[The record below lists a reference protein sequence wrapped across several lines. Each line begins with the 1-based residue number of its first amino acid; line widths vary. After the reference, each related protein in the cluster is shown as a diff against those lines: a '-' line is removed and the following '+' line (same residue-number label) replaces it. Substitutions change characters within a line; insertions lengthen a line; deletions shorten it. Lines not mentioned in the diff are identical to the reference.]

1 MCVEGGLTMTLI
13 QMRYFV
19 EVCRWQNITKAAEQL
34 HVSQPTISVALRTLE
49 EETELQLFQREGRK
63 LMLTSDGSRLLGK
76 VTHILEQMRQL
87 EEDVHAMAHHRN
99 LIRMALPLQLGTQFL
114 PQILGEFHQ
123 LHPELEL
130 DIIESGG
137 ISALQ
142 MIEEEKLDIALTN
155 YETGSNPKLDYEQL
169 STCEIC
175 FVTYPEHPLAG
186 RKSVSC
192 EDLAEEPLVMLD
204 SSFLVY
210 QEIHELYARHNKQ
223 PRVIHYSP
231 YLHTIKNLVRH
242 QLGSTFL
249 ARPAILPD
257 DHLAVVSLTEPIL
270 LKSGIIT
277 KKGRPLYADDKVL
290 IRYLK
295 EITSNMRSTGHWEHG

>member
-1 MCVEGGLTMTLI
+1 MTLI
-13 QMRYFV
+13 QMRYFA
-19 EVCRWQNITKAAEQL
+19 EVCHWQNITKAAEQL
-34 HVSQPTISVALRTLE
+34 HVSQPTISVALRALE

-63 LMLTSDGSRLLGK
+63 LMLTSDGG
-76 VTHILEQMRQL
+76 QL

-290 IRYLK
+290 IHYLQD
-295 EITSNMRSTGHWEHG
+295 ITRKL

>member
-49 EETELQLFQREGRK
+49 EETELH
-63 LMLTSDGSRLLGK
+63 SDGSRLLGK

-175 FVTYPEHPLAG
+175 FVTYPEHPLW
-186 RKSVSC
+186 R
-192 EDLAEEPLVMLD
+192 
-204 SSFLVY
+204 
-210 QEIHELYARHNKQ
+210 RN
-223 PRVIHYSP
+223 R
-231 YLHTIKNLVRH
+231 
-242 QLGSTFL
+242 
-249 ARPAILPD
+249 
-257 DHLAVVSLTEPIL
+257 
-270 LKSGIIT
+270 
-277 KKGRPLYADDKVL
+277 
-290 IRYLK
+290 
-295 EITSNMRSTGHWEHG
+295 W